1 MPGHAPRLGEQLA
14 RPEQRLRRH
23 ARVVGALAA
32 DEVLL
37 DDRDREPALAEPSG
51 GDLAGRPG
59 ADHDDVE
66 APLGH
71 ASESRRCPLC
81 DDRSVSTT
89 IDPRE
94 LRRLMSHW
102 ATGVAVITSR
112 GETGPRGATTNALT
126 SLSLDP
132 LLVLVA
138 LDLDLEH
145 ARRRSGHSGRFCVNI
160 LGADQEEL
168 ARRFATKAS
177 GEEKLAGVPHEL
189 IDEVPVLGGTVAW
202 LACELEQELD
212 GGDHAILIGRPLEA
226 GADPDRPTARLL
238 RRPLSRGH
246 PRRSLARRWQS
257 SGVARSSSTWTAC

>member
-1 MPGHAPRLGEQLA
+1 
-14 RPEQRLRRH
+14 
-23 ARVVGALAA
+23 
-32 DEVLL
+32 
-37 DDRDREPALAEPSG
+37 
-51 GDLAGRPG
+51 
-59 ADHDDVE
+59 
-66 APLGH
+66 
-71 ASESRRCPLC
+71 LC

-126 SLSLDP
+126 SLSLEP

-138 LDLDLEH
+138 LHRSSNTLD
-145 ARRRSGHSGRFCVNI
+145 AVRQSGRFCVNI
-160 LGADQEEL
+160 LGAGQEEL

-177 GEEKLAGVPHEL
+177 GEEKLAGIEHEL

-226 GADPDRPTARLL
+226 GADPTAR
-238 RRPLSRGH
+238 PLVFYGGRYHAGTLDG
-246 PRRSLARRWQS
+246 P
-257 SGVARSSSTWTAC
+257 